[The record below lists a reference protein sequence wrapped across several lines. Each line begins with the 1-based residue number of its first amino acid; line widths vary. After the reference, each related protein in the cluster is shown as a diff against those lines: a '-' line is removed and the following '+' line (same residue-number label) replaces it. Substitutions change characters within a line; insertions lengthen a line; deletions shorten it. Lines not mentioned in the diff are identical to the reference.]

1 MSYEYV
7 IDDGG
12 DGVSGKTLLHALRE
26 ARIFSLYKQE
36 DGRFRVEECCD
47 WYFFAF
53 LTREQ
58 LLTLADELRAL
69 ANT

>member
-1 MSYEYV
+1 MSDEYV

-12 DGVSGKTLLHALRE
+12 DGVSGKTMLNALRE
-26 ARIFSLYKQE
+26 ARIFSLYKQK

-47 WYFFAF
+47 LYFFAV

-58 LLTLADELRAL
+58 LLALADELRAL